1 MKYKLLIVL
10 LLLLNW
16 QVANAERIKDLASI
30 AGVRDNQLV
39 GYGLVVGLNK
49 TGDKT
54 KFTGQSLRNMLA
66 RLGLTLPPGIDP
78 KSKNIAAVVLHASL
92 PAFAKP
98 GQTIDVTAS
107 SIGDAKSLRGGS
119 LLMSPLKGADGNIY
133 AIAQGNL
140 VVGGLSASG
149 QDGSKI
155 TVNNPA
161 VGRIPNGATV
171 ERAVPTAFGKGNS
184 LVFNLHNSDFT
195 TANRMVEAINQL
207 LGPQT
212 AKALDATSIK
222 VSAPLDRSQRVSFA
236 SLIEHIQITP
246 DDAPARVIINSRSGT
261 VVINGKV
268 RVQPTAVSHG
278 SLTVT
283 ISENPVVSQPNAL
296 AGGNT
301 TVVPQSQ
308 VKVEE
313 GGLGK
318 KGNHMFV
325 FNPGVT
331 LDEIVKAVNKVGA
344 GPSDLVAILE
354 ALKAAGALR
363 AELIVI

>member
-1 MKYKLLIVL
+1 M
-10 LLLLNW
+10 
-16 QVANAERIKDLASI
+16 
-30 AGVRDNQLV
+30 
-39 GYGLVVGLNK
+39 
-49 TGDKT
+49 
-54 KFTGQSLRNMLA
+54 
-66 RLGLTLPPGIDP
+66 
-78 KSKNIAAVVLHASL
+78 
-92 PAFAKP
+92 
-98 GQTIDVTAS
+98 
-107 SIGDAKSLRGGS
+107 
-119 LLMSPLKGADGNIY
+119 
-133 AIAQGNL
+133 
-140 VVGGLSASG
+140 
-149 QDGSKI
+149 
-155 TVNNPA
+155 
-161 VGRIPNGATV
+161 
-171 ERAVPTAFGKGNS
+171 
-184 LVFNLHNSDFT
+184 
-195 TANRMVEAINQL
+195 
-207 LGPQT
+207 
-212 AKALDATSIK
+212 
-222 VSAPLDRSQRVSFA
+222 
-236 SLIEHIQITP
+236 P

-318 KGNHMFV
+318 DGNHMFV